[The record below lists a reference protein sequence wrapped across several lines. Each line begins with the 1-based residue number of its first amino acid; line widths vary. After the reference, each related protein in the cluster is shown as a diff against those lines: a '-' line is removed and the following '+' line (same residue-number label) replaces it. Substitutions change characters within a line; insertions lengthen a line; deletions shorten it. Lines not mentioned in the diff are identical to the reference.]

1 MVKGKIDWPRYFG
14 HYDIM
19 MEKANI
25 PYQELERLVHDKFS
39 EFDLRDGSLILDAGT
54 GTGRFAKVI
63 ASLYPNSKVI
73 GLDIVPECRDKLRE
87 KSEKYNLHNLEFGIA
102 DITNLEDILDFIPE
116 GKKEADAINCI
127 HTLYLIPEDK
137 LDYMSEGKKE
147 ADAINCIH
155 TLYLIPE
162 DKQYQVLKNFNEA
175 LRKDGYLL
183 ISEIGGELKVD
194 EWRKYLWEEAVER
207 YGIIQ
212 SLYLFAVHSK
222 TLAEENKVIQKRQ
235 LGELQPKIR
244 MFSLDEFG
252 KMVKDAGF
260 DIIFSSDKY
269 YRGIDRTII
278 AKKK

>member
-137 LDYMSEGKKE
+137 
-147 ADAINCIH
+147 
-155 TLYLIPE
+155 
-162 DKQYQVLKNFNEA
+162 QYQVLKNFNEA

-212 SLYLFAVHSK
+212 SLYLFAVHSR